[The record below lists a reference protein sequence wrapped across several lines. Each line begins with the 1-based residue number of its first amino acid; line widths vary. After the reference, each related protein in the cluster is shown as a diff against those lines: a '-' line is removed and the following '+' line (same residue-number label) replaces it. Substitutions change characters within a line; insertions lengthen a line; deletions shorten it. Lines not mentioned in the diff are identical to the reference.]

1 VKIHGFHPGSV
12 VQKPLAEFKTYA
24 VGGNKG
30 ARVLLMKGKDTQFP
44 QLTLADLCSRAGNED
59 ATTYDLVA

>member
-1 VKIHGFHPGSV
+1 M
-12 VQKPLAEFKTYA
+12 QKPLAEFKTYA